1 MTDSRITFTLNEVVS
16 NLNSHGDAI
25 LRARFDI
32 TFSQFLFLLSLSG
45 GKTSLAESAK
55 YQGVSVAAI
64 SKRIDWFEERGLVKA
79 QFDVNRNRKVSLQL
93 TAKGRNL
100 VEKSSAVLE
109 SMFRDIF
116 HEFKSMN
123 LDQLNKNLRIINDY
137 LITLPKEQK

>member
-1 MTDSRITFTLNEVVS
+1 VTDSRITFTLNEVVS